1 MHKISLPERLKF
13 FLPFILTLAV
23 LVLLM
28 PRAAKF
34 NYDYRRGS
42 PWKYEA
48 MIAQFDFPIYK
59 TESQIR
65 EELLSN
71 DSFSVP
77 YYRFSEDV
85 VNNSIRNAQALSFG
99 SLNSVKNFLISDLRK
114 IYSQGIVSDRGVQLD
129 RHSSVEVLYI
139 QKEKRA
145 AKYPISEIYKQSD
158 ARAKLLSDVTA
169 EYPNLNVDSL
179 FRRLD
184 IQDLV
189 VPNLIYDEQTTELM
203 QAENKKEI
211 SPTQGYVSSGTLIVS
226 NGEIVTS
233 EIAQMLDSYKR
244 EYEANVGYNGP
255 RISMWL
261 GNIILGLVLVLFLL
275 LTISIAR
282 PSLFQHKNQ
291 VYFILTIFTLTS
303 AIPMLLVRASA
314 QNWFYIVPFTISAL
328 SLRAFYDK
336 RFSAA
341 IYSISLLPLLIFAN
355 DGDILYVMFF
365 LAGLVAIYLYD
376 NFGKGWKMFVLAL
389 VTFAVLAVT
398 YGGFRLTEAVSGH
411 TLPTVGLLFIGSA
424 LSVAGYPL
432 TYLFER
438 VFNLV
443 SQSRLEEL
451 ADTDNKLL
459 RELETKAPGTFQHCL
474 HVMNMA
480 DNAARSIGANVAL
493 VRAGALYHDI
503 GKMRNPLCFIEN
515 ETILPSDSEKG
526 YHAGL
531 SALQS
536 AADIIKHVD
545 DGMEIADQYR
555 LPQIIKKFI
564 LTHHGTT
571 VTSFF
576 YHKYVEEG
584 GDPENTAPF
593 SYHGEKPKTKEQ
605 VILMLCDSVEAAS
618 RTLKEN
624 TPEAYSELV
633 ENIYASKLSQ
643 GQMEQANVSIK
654 EINTIKQEL
663 KTYLAQMYHERVVYP
678 KRRNN

>member
-1 MHKISLPERLKF
+1 MHKITLPERLKF
-13 FLPFILTLAV
+13 FVPFMIVLAV

-59 TESQIR
+59 TESQLR

-71 DSFSVP
+71 DSFAVP
-77 YYRFSEDV
+77 YYRFSEEV
-85 VNNSIRNAQALSFG
+85 VNNSIRSAQALSFG
-99 SLNSVKNFLISDLRK
+99 TLNSVKNFVVSDIRK
-114 IYSQGIVSDRGVQLD
+114 IYSQGVVSDRGVQLD

-145 AKYPISEIYKQSD
+145 AKYPISEIYKQSE
-158 ARAKLLSDVTA
+158 ARAKLQADVTE
-169 EYPNLNVDSL
+169 EYPDLNMDSL
-179 FRRLD
+179 FRKLD
-184 IQDLV
+184 IQDLI
-189 VPNLIYDEQTTELM
+189 VPNLIYDEQTTELL
-203 QAENKKEI
+203 QAENKKDI

-233 EIAQMLDSYKR
+233 EIAQMLDSYKK

-255 RISMWL
+255 RVSLWL
-261 GNIILGLVLVLFLL
+261 GNLILGLMLVLFLL
-275 LTISIAR
+275 LTILIVR
-282 PSLFQHKNQ
+282 PGLFQHKNQ
-291 VYFILTIFTLTS
+291 IYFVLTLFCITS

-314 QNWFYIVPFTISAL
+314 QSWFYIVPFTICAL
-328 SLRAFYDK
+328 SLRAFYDMK
-336 RFSAA
+336 FSAA
-341 IYSISLLPLLIFAN
+341 IYAISLLPLLIFAN
-355 DGDILYVMFF
+355 DGDILYVMFL

-376 NFGKGWKMFVLAL
+376 NFGKGWKMFLLAL
-389 VTFAVLAVT
+389 ITFAVLALSFT
-398 YGGFRLTEAVSGH
+398 GFKLTEAVSGH
-411 TLPTVGLLFIGSA
+411 ALRTVGLLFIGSA

-438 VFNLV
+438 LFNLV

-459 RELETKAPGTFQHCL
+459 RLLESKAPGTFQHCL

-480 DNAARSIGANVAL
+480 DTAARSIGANVAL
-493 VRAGALYHDI
+493 VRAGALYHDV
-503 GKMRNPLCFIEN
+503 GKLNNPLCFIEN
-515 ETILPSDSEKG
+515 ETILPNDSEQG

-531 SALQS
+531 SPVQS

-545 DGMEIADQYR
+545 DGMEIAEQYH

-576 YHKYVEEG
+576 YNKYVEEG

-633 ENIYASKLSQ
+633 ENIYAAKLNQ
-643 GQMEQANVSIK
+643 GQMEQANISIK
-654 EINTIKQEL
+654 EINAIKKEL

-678 KRRNN
+678 KRKK

>member
-1 MHKISLPERLKF
+1 MLKLNLPERVKF
-13 FLPFILTLAV
+13 FLPFILVLAV

-48 MIAQFDFPIYK
+48 LIAQFDFPIYK
-59 TESQIR
+59 TESQLR
-65 EELLSN
+65 EEMLSN
-71 DSFSVP
+71 DSYSVP
-77 YYRFSEDV
+77 YYRFSEEV
-85 VNNSIRNAQALSFG
+85 VNNSIRSAQGLSFG
-99 SLNSVKNFLISDLRK
+99 SMNSVKNFVVSDIRK
-114 IYSQGIVSDRGVQLD
+114 IYSQGVVSDRGVQVD

-145 AKYPISEIYKQSD
+145 AKYPISEIYRQAE
-158 ARAKLLSDVTA
+158 ARAKLQADVT
-169 EYPNLNVDSL
+169 EEFPNLNVDSL
-179 FRRLD
+179 FRKLD
-184 IQDLV
+184 IQDLI
-189 VPNLIYDEQTTELM
+189 VPNLIYDEQTTELL
-203 QAENKKEI
+203 QAENKKDI

-233 EIAQMLDSYKR
+233 EIAQMLDSYKK
-244 EYEANVGYNGP
+244 EYEANVGYSGP

-261 GNIILGLVLVLFLL
+261 GNLILGLVLVLFLL
-275 LTISIAR
+275 LIILIVR
-282 PSLFQHKNQ
+282 PGLFNHKNQ
-291 VYFILTIFTLTS
+291 VYFVLTLFCITS

-314 QNWFYIVPFTISAL
+314 QGWFYIVPFTICAL
-328 SLRAFYDK
+328 SLRAFYDMK
-336 RFSAA
+336 FSAA
-341 IYSISLLPLLIFAN
+341 IYTVSLLPLLIFAN
-355 DGDILYVMFF
+355 DGDILYVMFL
-365 LAGLVAIYLYD
+365 LAGFVAIYLYD
-376 NFGKGWKMFVLAL
+376 NFGKGWKMFLLAL
-389 VTFAVLAVT
+389 ITFAVLALAFT
-398 YGGFRLTEAVSGH
+398 GFKLTEAVSGH
-411 TLPTVGLLFIGSA
+411 ALRTIGLLFIGSA

-438 VFNLV
+438 LFNLV

-459 RELETKAPGTFQHCL
+459 RLLESKAPGTFQHCL

-493 VRAGALYHDI
+493 VRAGALYHDV
-503 GKMRNPLCFIEN
+503 GKLRNPLCFIEN
-515 ETILPSDSEKG
+515 ETILPNDSDKG

-531 SALQS
+531 SPVQS
-536 AADIIKHVD
+536 AADIIRHVD
-545 DGMEIADQYR
+545 DGMEIAEQYH
-555 LPQIIKKFI
+555 LPNIIKKFI

-593 SYHGEKPKTKEQ
+593 TYHGEKPKTKEQ

-624 TPEAYSELV
+624 TPEAYSDLV
-633 ENIYASKLSQ
+633 ENIYTSKLSQ
-643 GQMEQANVSIK
+643 DQLEQANISIK
-654 EINTIKQEL
+654 EINAIKKEL

-678 KRRNN
+678 KRKK

>member
-13 FLPFILTLAV
+13 FLPFILVLAV

-48 MIAQFDFPIYK
+48 LIAQFDFPIYK
-59 TESQIR
+59 TESELR
-65 EELLSN
+65 EEMLSN
-71 DSFSVP
+71 DSYSVP

-85 VNNSIRNAQALSFG
+85 VNNSVRNAQALSFG
-99 SLNSVKNFLISDLRK
+99 SLSSVKNFVVSDIRK
-114 IYSQGIVSDRGVQLD
+114 IYSQGVVSDRGVQVD

-145 AKYPISEIYKQSD
+145 AKYPISEIYKQSE
-158 ARAKLLSDVTA
+158 ARAKLQADVT
-169 EYPNLNVDSL
+169 EEFPNLNVDSL

-184 IQDLV
+184 IQDLI
-189 VPNLIYDEQTTELM
+189 VPNLIYDEQTTELL
-203 QAENKKEI
+203 QAENKREI

-233 EIAQMLDSYKR
+233 EIAQMLDSYKK

-261 GNIILGLVLVLFLL
+261 GNIILGLVLVFALL
-275 LTISIAR
+275 LTISIVR
-282 PSLFQHKNQ
+282 PGLFQHKNQ
-291 VYFILTIFTLTS
+291 VYFVLTLFCLTS

-314 QNWFYIVPFTISAL
+314 QSWFYIVPFTICAL

-336 RFSAA
+336 KFSAA
-341 IYSISLLPLLIFAN
+341 IYSVSLLPLLIFAN
-355 DGDILYVMFF
+355 DGDILYVMFL
-365 LAGLVAIYLYD
+365 LAGLVTIYLYD
-376 NFGKGWKMFVLAL
+376 NFGKGWKMFLLAL
-389 VTFAVLAVT
+389 VAFAVLALT
-398 YGGFRLTEAVSGH
+398 YAGFRLTEAVSGH
-411 TLPTVGLLFIGSA
+411 PLRIVGLLFIGSA

-459 RELETKAPGTFQHCL
+459 RLLESKAPGTFQHCL

-480 DNAARSIGANVAL
+480 DTAARSIGANVAL
-493 VRAGALYHDI
+493 VRAGALYHDV
-503 GKMRNPLCFIEN
+503 GKLRNPLCFIEN
-515 ETILPSDSEKG
+515 ETILPNDADKG

-531 SALQS
+531 TSMQS
-536 AADIIKHVD
+536 AADIIRHVD
-545 DGMEIADQYR
+545 DGMEIAEQYR

-571 VTSFF
+571 ITSFF

-593 SYHGEKPKTKEQ
+593 TYHGEKPKTKEQ

-624 TPEAYSELV
+624 TPEAYSDLV
-633 ENIYASKLSQ
+633 ENIYAAKLSQ
-643 GQMEQANVSIK
+643 DQLEQANISIM
-654 EINTIKQEL
+654 EINTIKKEL

-678 KRRNN
+678 KRKK

>member
-1 MHKISLPERLKF
+1 MPERLRF
-13 FLPFILTLAV
+13 FLPFIVLLAV

-34 NYDYRRGS
+34 NFDYRKGS

-48 MIAQFDFPIYK
+48 LISQFDFPIYK
-59 TESQIR
+59 TEDQIR
-65 EELLSN
+65 QEMSSS
-71 DSFSVP
+71 DYYPIP
-77 YYRFSEDV
+77 YYRYSEDV
-85 VNNSIRNAQALSFG
+85 VNTGIRDVQGMSFG
-99 SLNSVKNFLISDLRK
+99 SLSAVKNFVISDIRS
-114 IYSQGIVSDRGVQLD
+114 IYAQGVVSDKGVQVD
-129 RHSSVEVLYI
+129 RHSPVEVLYI
-139 QKEKRA
+139 QKDKRA
-145 AKYPISEIYKQSD
+145 AKYPISEIYKQAD
-158 ARAKLLSDVTA
+158 ARAKLQADVTLQF
-169 EYPNLNVDSL
+169 PQVDVDSL
-179 FRRLD
+179 FRRLGILD
-184 IQDLV
+184 VI
-189 VPNLIYDEQTTELM
+189 VPNLTYDQQTTDLV

-211 SPTQGYVSSGTLIVS
+211 SLTQGYVSSGTLIVS
-226 NGEIVTS
+226 NGEIVTA

-244 EYEANVGYNGP
+244 EYEASVGYSGP
-255 RISMWL
+255 RISLWL
-261 GNIILGLVLVLFLL
+261 GNIILGLVLVLALL
-275 LTISIAR
+275 LTLAIMR
-282 PSLFQHKNQ
+282 PGLFQHKNQ
-291 VYFILTIFTLTS
+291 VYFVLTLFCLTA

-314 QNWFYIVPFTISAL
+314 QNWFYIVPFTLCAL
-328 SLRAFYDK
+328 GLRAFYDK
-336 RFSAA
+336 KFSSAVYA
-341 IYSISLLPLLIFAN
+341 VSLLPLLMFSN
-355 DGDILYVMFF
+355 NGDALYVMFL

-376 NFGKGWKMFVLAL
+376 SFGKGWKMFILAL
-389 VTFAVLAVT
+389 ITFAVLAVT
-398 YGGFRLTEAVSGH
+398 YAGFRLTEAVSGPA
-411 TLPTVGLLFIGSA
+411 LMAVGLLFVGSA

-459 RELETKAPGTFQHCL
+459 RELESKAPGTFQHCL

-503 GKMRNPLCFIEN
+503 GKLKNPLCFIEN
-515 ETILPSDSEKG
+515 ETIMPNDAGQG

-545 DGMEIADQYR
+545 DGMELAEQYR

-564 LTHHGTT
+564 ITHHGTT

-584 GDPENTAPF
+584 GDPDNTAPF
-593 SYHGEKPKTKEQ
+593 SYHGEKPQTKEQ

-633 ENIYASKLSQ
+633 ENIYASKLAQ
-643 GQMEQANVSIK
+643 GQMEEAGVSIK
-654 EINTIKQEL
+654 EINTIKSEL

-678 KRRNN
+678 KRKK

>member
-1 MHKISLPERLKF
+1 MHKITLPERLKF
-13 FLPFILTLAV
+13 FLPFILVLAV

-48 MIAQFDFPIYK
+48 LIAQFDFPIYK
-59 TESQIR
+59 TESQLR
-65 EELLSN
+65 EEMLSN
-71 DSFSVP
+71 DSYSVP
-77 YYRFSEDV
+77 YYRFSEDI
-85 VNNSIRNAQALSFG
+85 VNNSIRTAQGMSFG
-99 SLNSVKNFLISDLRK
+99 SLNTVKNFVVSDIRK
-114 IYSQGIVSDRGVQLD
+114 IYSQGVVSDRGVQID

-145 AKYPISEIYKQSD
+145 AKYPISEIYKQSE
-158 ARAKLLSDVTA
+158 ARAKLQADVT
-169 EYPNLNVDSL
+169 EQFPNLDVDSL

-184 IQDLV
+184 IHDLI
-189 VPNLIYDEQTTELM
+189 VPNLIYDEQTTELL
-203 QAENKKEI
+203 QAENKRDI

-226 NGEIVTS
+226 DGEIVTS
-233 EIAQMLDSYKR
+233 EIAQMLDSYKK
-244 EYEANVGYNGP
+244 EYEANVGYSGP
-255 RISMWL
+255 RISLWL
-261 GNIILGLVLVLFLL
+261 GNIILGLALVLFLL
-275 LTISIAR
+275 LTITIAR
-282 PSLFQHKNQ
+282 PCLFQHKNQ
-291 VYFILTIFTLTS
+291 VYFILTLFCITS
-303 AIPMLLVRASA
+303 AVPMLLVRASA
-314 QNWFYIVPFTISAL
+314 QSWFYVVPFTISAL

-336 RFSAA
+336 KFSAA

-355 DGDILYVMFF
+355 DGDILYVMFL

-376 NFGKGWKMFVLAL
+376 NLGKGWKMFLLAL
-389 VTFAVLAVT
+389 ITFAILSLT
-398 YGGFRLTEAVSGH
+398 YTGFKLTEAVSGH
-411 TLPTVGLLFIGSA
+411 PLRIVGLLFIGSA

-438 VFNLV
+438 LFNLV

-459 RELETKAPGTFQHCL
+459 RLLESKAPGTFQHCL

-480 DNAARSIGANVAL
+480 DTAARSIGANVAL

-503 GKMRNPLCFIEN
+503 GKMQNPLCFIEN
-515 ETILPSDSEKG
+515 ETIQPNSSDKG

-531 SALQS
+531 TPVQS

-545 DGMEIADQYR
+545 DGLELADQYR

-571 VTSFF
+571 TTSFF

-633 ENIYASKLSQ
+633 ENIYSLKLSQ
-643 GQMEQANVSIK
+643 GQLEQANISIK
-654 EINTIKQEL
+654 EINAIKKEL

-678 KRRNN
+678 KRKK

>member
-13 FLPFILTLAV
+13 FLPFIVLLAV

-34 NYDYRRGS
+34 NFDYRKGS

-48 MIAQFDFPIYK
+48 LISQFDFPIYK
-59 TESQIR
+59 TEEQIR
-65 EELLSN
+65 EEMSSS
-71 DSFSVP
+71 DYYPIP
-77 YYRFSEDV
+77 YYRYSEDV
-85 VNNSIRNAQALSFG
+85 VNTGLKDAQSMSFG
-99 SLNSVKNFLISDLRK
+99 SLSNVKNFIINDLRS
-114 IYSQGIVSDRGVQLD
+114 IYGQGVVSDKGVQVD
-129 RHSSVEVLYI
+129 RHSPVEVLYI
-139 QKEKRA
+139 QKEKRV

-158 ARAKLLSDVTA
+158 ARAKLQADVMA
-169 EYPNLNVDSL
+169 QYPNLDVDSL
-179 FRRLD
+179 FRRLGVLEL
-184 IQDLV
+184 I
-189 VPNLIYDEQTTELM
+189 VPNLVYDQQTTDLL

-211 SPTQGYVSSGTLIVS
+211 SQTQGYVSSGTLLVS
-226 NGEIVTS
+226 NGEIITA

-244 EYEANVGYNGP
+244 EYEANVGYSGP

-261 GNIILGLVLVLFLL
+261 GNIILGLALVLFLL
-275 LTISIAR
+275 LTITIVR
-282 PSLFQHKNQ
+282 PGLFQQKNQ
-291 VYFILTIFTLTS
+291 LYFVLTLFCLAA

-314 QNWFYIVPFTISAL
+314 QSWFYIVPFTLTAV

-336 RFSAA
+336 KFSAA

-365 LAGLVAIYLYD
+365 LAGLVAIHLYE
-376 NFGKGWKMFVLAL
+376 NFGKGWKMFILSFIC
-389 VTFAVLAVT
+389 FAVLAVT
-398 YGGFRLTEAVSGH
+398 YMGFRLTEAVSGQV
-411 TLPTVGLLFIGSA
+411 LRVIGLLFIGSA

-459 RELETKAPGTFQHCL
+459 RLLESKAPGTFQHCL

-503 GKMRNPLCFIEN
+503 GKLLNPLCFIEN
-515 ETILPSDSEKG
+515 ETILPSESAQK
-526 YHAGL
+526 YHTGL
-531 SALQS
+531 SPLQS
-536 AADIIKHVD
+536 ASDIIKHVD
-545 DGMEIADQYR
+545 DGLELAEQYH

-564 LTHHGTT
+564 NTHHGTT
-571 VTSFF
+571 VTSYF
-576 YHKYVEEG
+576 YNKYIEEG
-584 GDPENTAPF
+584 GDPENVKPF

-624 TPEAYSELV
+624 TAEAYSELV
-633 ENIYASKLSQ
+633 ENIYASKQSQ
-643 GQMEQANVSIK
+643 GQMEEANVSIK
-654 EINTIKQEL
+654 EINTIKKEL
-663 KTYLAQMYHERVVYP
+663 KTYLAHMYHSRVVYP
-678 KRRNN
+678 KRKK